1 MAPITM
7 DCLPLQPVPISL
19 PKDAPSPDDTDTMGL
34 SIPDDFNDDE
44 ILARIH
50 LKLEHLAR
58 LYASGKPLFP
68 RHLLADL
75 DAQID
80 QGNEE
85 VHINDLDDVSHTY
98 SLKVP
103 AWCSDFERTTYR
115 IGYSSIQNLTCIHP
129 SFPEI
134 SLRDTSPI
142 SICYTS
148 SAEYP
153 QAPLPE
159 VQAAF
164 AASKRKWEASETCAA
179 LKMHLAQ
186 LERKMVRPVRKIVAF
201 GLGTLTGLEDE
212 FHSSRALAQHAALGS
227 MVEVLGRRRLQQNNP
242 SQIPSTNTTSN
253 IKVYAQDPAYTDV
266 DIALLHSIGIT
277 PLDDPK
283 GFLEIDAETL
293 VFSVSPNVPVKQVVA
308 DVCWPAAMI
317 WNTVMPEEKEN
328 VRWEKQVRGGEEFW
342 VVPFTTDPDSAR
354 VRRMVRE
361 YTSVPLRDS
370 NEYFGDMTIYVR

>member
-1 MAPITM
+1 
-7 DCLPLQPVPISL
+7 
-19 PKDAPSPDDTDTMGL
+19 MGL

-44 ILARIH
+44 TLARIH
-50 LKLEHLAR
+50 SRLEHLAHI
-58 LYASGKPLFP
+58 YASGKPLFP
-68 RHLLADL
+68 RGLLADL

-85 VHINDLDDVSHTY
+85 VHINDLDDVRHTY

-103 AWCSDFERTTYR
+103 AWCSDFATTYR

-148 SAEYP
+148 SADYP
-153 QAPLPE
+153 KAPLPE
-159 VQAAF
+159 AQRAF
-164 AASKRKWEASETCAA
+164 EIAKRKWDESETCAT
-179 LKMHLAQ
+179 LKAHLLE
-186 LERKMVRPVRKIVAF
+186 LERKMAKPVRKIVAF
-201 GLGTLTGLEDE
+201 GLGTMTGLDDE
-212 FHSSRALAQHAALGS
+212 YHSARSHAQHSAVRTMA
-227 MVEVLGRRRLQQNNP
+227 EVLGSLAKRRPQQ
-242 SQIPSTNTTSN
+242 TSPGGG
-253 IKVYAQDPAYTDV
+253 IKCYAQDPAYTDV
-266 DIALLHSIGIT
+266 DDEILRSLDIT
-277 PLDDPK
+277 LLDDPK
-283 GFLEIDAETL
+283 GFLEIDDETL

-354 VRRMVRE
+354 VRRMVKE
-361 YTSVPLRDS
+361 YMSVPLRDS
-370 NEYFGDMTIYVR
+370 NEYFGDLTIYVR

>member
-1 MAPITM
+1 
-7 DCLPLQPVPISL
+7 
-19 PKDAPSPDDTDTMGL
+19 
-34 SIPDDFNDDE
+34 
-44 ILARIH
+44 
-50 LKLEHLAR
+50 
-58 LYASGKPLFP
+58 
-68 RHLLADL
+68 
-75 DAQID
+75 
-80 QGNEE
+80 
-85 VHINDLDDVSHTY
+85 
-98 SLKVP
+98 
-103 AWCSDFERTTYR
+103 
-115 IGYSSIQNLTCIHP
+115 
-129 SFPEI
+129 
-134 SLRDTSPI
+134 
-142 SICYTS
+142 
-148 SAEYP
+148 
-153 QAPLPE
+153 
-159 VQAAF
+159 
-164 AASKRKWEASETCAA
+164 
-179 LKMHLAQ
+179 
-186 LERKMVRPVRKIVAF
+186 
-201 GLGTLTGLEDE
+201 
-212 FHSSRALAQHAALGS
+212 

-342 VVPFTTDPDSAR
+342 VVYVLLLSYSSLIFSACWMSVFKCWANRTRPFTTDPDSVR
-354 VRRMVRE
+354 VRRMVRD